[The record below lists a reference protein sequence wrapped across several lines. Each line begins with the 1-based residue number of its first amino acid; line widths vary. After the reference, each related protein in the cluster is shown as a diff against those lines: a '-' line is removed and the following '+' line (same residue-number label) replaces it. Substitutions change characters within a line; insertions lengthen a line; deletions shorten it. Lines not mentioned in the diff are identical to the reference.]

1 MVGIAGY
8 EQTGLSLIRA
18 GPGAFI
24 RTMPTTSTEDTLEAQ
39 KVVPISQVRPVV
51 RATGAWP
58 QVVALAKY
66 MVQTEVHTY
75 AFSVAANVIL
85 SLFPFIVMML
95 TISRLVLHS
104 EALWPVVGEVMSTFL
119 PSNQDFIMRNM
130 QLLAHPHKST
140 QIYSV
145 VMLLISSTG
154 VFLPLEVALN
164 GVWGVKKNRSY
175 LHNQAVSLGLA
186 FGVGMLALT
195 SVAVTAGQRKFLTF
209 VFFGHVDNVVF
220 AFFEGGILRVCAL
233 VASVLLFFLIYWV
246 LPNRK
251 VPARAV
257 IPTAIVIGV
266 LWEVGKYIYV
276 LVLPR
281 LDFQAVYGPFYV
293 SVGLMIWA
301 FLSGL
306 LLLAGAHFS
315 ATRYALSVARE
326 EEFERG
332 GRKGGGCRTRLTPPG
347 HRKAARGGNEDLPR
361 ASPVRPSGSRCG
373 SDCCGCC
380 DRCRV
385 SAAL

>member
-1 MVGIAGY
+1 
-8 EQTGLSLIRA
+8 
-18 GPGAFI
+18 
-24 RTMPTTSTEDTLEAQ
+24 MPTTPTDNIHEAPTD
-39 KVVPISQVRPVV
+39 VPIAEVRPVV
-51 RATGAWP
+51 RATGTWP

-104 EALWPVVGEVMSTFL
+104 EVLWPVVGEVMSSFL
-119 PSNQDFIMRNM
+119 PANQEFIMRNM
-130 QLLAHPHKST
+130 GIVAHPHKST

-175 LHNQAVSLGLA
+175 LRNQAVSLGLA
-186 FGVGMLALT
+186 FAVGLLAMVSIGLT
-195 SVAVTAGQRKFLTF
+195 AAQKAVLTWIFLRPIHNQF
-209 VFFGHVDNVVF
+209 LVEHLVPVLNL
-220 AFFEGGILRVCAL
+220 AFTVLEGGAMRIFALAASILI
-233 VASVLLFFLIYWV
+233 FFLIYWV

-257 IPTAIVIGV
+257 LPTAIVIGV

-276 LVLPR
+276 MVLPK
-281 LDFQAVYGPFYV
+281 LDFRSVYGPFQV

-315 ATRYALSVARE
+315 ATRYALS
-326 EEFERG
+326 
-332 GRKGGGCRTRLTPPG
+332 
-347 HRKAARGGNEDLPR
+347 AARQDELEK
-361 ASPVRPSGSRCG
+361 ASEKEPDADP
-373 SDCCGCC
+373 
-380 DRCRV
+380 
-385 SAAL
+385 A

>member
-1 MVGIAGY
+1 
-8 EQTGLSLIRA
+8 
-18 GPGAFI
+18 
-24 RTMPTTSTEDTLEAQ
+24 MPTTPPTEDTLEAQ
-39 KVVPISQVRPVV
+39 KAVPISEVRPVV
-51 RATGAWP
+51 RASGAWA

-104 EALWPVVGEVMSTFL
+104 EALWPVVGEVISTFL

-164 GVWGVKKNRSY
+164 RVWGVKKNRSY
-175 LHNQAVSLGLA
+175 VHNQAISLGLA
-186 FGVGMLALT
+186 FAVGLLALT
-195 SVAVTAGQRKFLTF
+195 SVAVTAGQRRFLTF

-233 VASVLLFFLIYWV
+233 VASVLLFFLIYWI

-315 ATRYALSVARE
+315 ATRYALRVARQE
-326 EEFERG
+326 E
-332 GRKGGGCRTRLTPPG
+332 L
-347 HRKAARGGNEDLPR
+347 KAAAGKEADADR
-361 ASPVRPSGSRCG
+361 A
-373 SDCCGCC
+373 
-380 DRCRV
+380 
-385 SAAL
+385 

>member
-1 MVGIAGY
+1 
-8 EQTGLSLIRA
+8 
-18 GPGAFI
+18 
-24 RTMPTTSTEDTLEAQ
+24 MPTTPTDNVQEAPV
-39 KVVPISQVRPVV
+39 VVPIAEVPPVV
-51 RATGAWP
+51 RSTGTWP

-104 EALWPVVGEVMSTFL
+104 EVLWPVVGEVMSTFL
-119 PSNQDFIMRNM
+119 PANQQFIMYNM
-130 QLLAHPHKST
+130 GVVAHPHKST
-140 QIYSV
+140 QIYSM

-164 GVWGVKKNRSY
+164 GVWGVRKNRSY

-186 FGVGMLALT
+186 FAVGVLALG
-195 SVAVTAGQRKFLTF
+195 SVAVTAGQRQLLTWI
-209 VFFGHVDNVVF
+209 FFGHVDNVVF
-220 AFFEGGILRVCAL
+220 TFFEGGILRLCAL
-233 VASVLLFFLIYWV
+233 VASILLFFLIYWV

-251 VPARAV
+251 VPPRAV
-257 IPTAIVIGV
+257 LPTAIVIGV
-266 LWEVGKYIYV
+266 LWEVAKYIYV

-281 LDFQAVYGPFYV
+281 LDFKAVYGPFYV

-315 ATRYALSVARE
+315 ATRYALSVARQDE
-326 EEFERG
+326 LE
-332 GRKGGGCRTRLTPPG
+332 
-347 HRKAARGGNEDLPR
+347 KASEKEPDADP
-361 ASPVRPSGSRCG
+361 A
-373 SDCCGCC
+373 
-380 DRCRV
+380 
-385 SAAL
+385 